1 MRALTALAAIGLA
14 EAFQIACAP
23 GLAGMRMSAEK
34 PASSHETRR
43 LVLKGGLGAALLA
56 APALAHAINIGP
68 VRINTPSG
76 APIETEINGQLLD
89 KSAECKVSL
98 SEIVPSMVRPS
109 SSCCVRASLR
119 GLSLSRALSRSRAR
133 SWRACAREH
142 THHKK
147 SYAPGCT
154 RQRL

>member
-98 SEIVPSMVRPS
+98 SEIVPSLVRPS

-119 GLSLSRALSRSRAR
+119 GLSLSRSLSLARSLLARMCSRAHA
-133 SWRACAREH
+133 S
-142 THHKK
+142 
-147 SYAPGCT
+147 
-154 RQRL
+154 

>member
-56 APALAHAINIGP
+56 APAHAINIGP

-119 GLSLSRALSRSRAR
+119 GLSLSRSLSLARSLLARMCSRAHA
-133 SWRACAREH
+133 S
-142 THHKK
+142 
-147 SYAPGCT
+147 
-154 RQRL
+154 

>member
-89 KSAECKVSL
+89 KSAECTKLCWGCVSPSL
-98 SEIVPSMVRPS
+98 YATTTQPVPAGS
-109 SSCCVRASLR
+109 SKILKR
-119 GLSLSRALSRSRAR
+119 
-133 SWRACAREH
+133 
-142 THHKK
+142 
-147 SYAPGCT
+147 
-154 RQRL
+154 